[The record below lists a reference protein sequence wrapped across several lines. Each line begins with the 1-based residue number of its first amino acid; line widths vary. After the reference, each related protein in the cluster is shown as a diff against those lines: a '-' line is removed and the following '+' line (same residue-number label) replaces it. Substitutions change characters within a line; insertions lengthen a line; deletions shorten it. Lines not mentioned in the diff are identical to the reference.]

1 MQFKGGRGWYKLLT
15 IFPMATTYHILQL
28 FLYCNLPEK
37 FQCLQAL
44 DVSRI
49 KTHELKLIYQIGYRI
64 SSRASN
70 WYKKDIAM
78 QLVGKHYL
86 RLFPIQWQW
95 HFQRYHMHDFNNR
108 TNIELVA
115 NIQADGYVT
124 IFILLSHSF
133 PSKFN

>member
-86 RLFPIQWQW
+86 RLFLYSGNDI
-95 HFQRYHMHDFNNR
+95 FSGTICMTNNR